1 MQTTL
6 TITRQGTPSTLYFI
20 RPKEEEQPFS
30 ARRANEIELEDIE
43 WNNMYKS
50 KLEETKTTLTMD
62 KLTEIL

>member
-1 MQTTL
+1 MH
-6 TITRQGTPSTLYFI
+6 FI